1 MRDVVLYMASSSL
14 IGTVIVNCAR
24 VTRSVFDRR
33 QVVCEVIS
41 VHWDRVDVKVAVRY
55 PKSYGPRD
63 GKRPKAR
70 LDFMDDNE
78 EEDEGV
84 VSY

>member
-1 MRDVVLYMASSSL
+1 MRDVVLCMASPFL
-14 IGTVIVNCAR
+14 MGTFTYAR

-70 LDFMDDNE
+70 LDFMDGNE
-78 EEDEGV
+78 EEDELV